1 MTVDKVHK
9 ALLLRAPKQEII
21 AVELIA
27 VEEIIAAS
35 GTIQSM
41 VDESLMRFQFGRDVS
56 NLPRA
61 RWRNQNSRGRRVLA
75 STVGL
80 HVGLYNAMYLQ
91 KGNFVFLDDVN
102 PRQSFSI

>member
-9 ALLLRAPKQEII
+9 ALLLRAPQQEII

-41 VDESLMRFQFGRDVS
+41 VDESLMRF
-56 NLPRA
+56 
-61 RWRNQNSRGRRVLA
+61 
-75 STVGL
+75 
-80 HVGLYNAMYLQ
+80 
-91 KGNFVFLDDVN
+91 
-102 PRQSFSI
+102 